1 MGDILQVPKSQYR
14 MKTLIIFGFIMALAF
29 ARNAP
34 GRSPHLEFQIVESA
48 PVKEDMNIKEFEEK
62 YGEEF
67 ANPEDEEAAAE
78 ELAKNEAAA
87 DLENTMYDE
96 GDGHFREEINEWSDM
111 DEDAANTPEELAE
124 LDRIYNEVDRLS
136 LPKSYDA
143 RAKGYVTSVKN
154 QGSCGSCE
162 AFGTVAALEA
172 SLVKAGAKKD
182 GLDISEQHAVDCG
195 YKQNG
200 ANGCNGAQPGAYSKF
215 YKKVKKVMHEGHYP
229 YTAKVGTC
237 QAKSY

>member
-1 MGDILQVPKSQYR
+1 

-34 GRSPHLEFQIVESA
+34 GRSPHIELHIAESA

-96 GDGHFREEINEWSDM
+96 GDGHFRE
-111 DEDAANTPEELAE
+111 
-124 LDRIYNEVDRLS
+124 
-136 LPKSYDA
+136 
-143 RAKGYVTSVKN
+143 
-154 QGSCGSCE
+154 
-162 AFGTVAALEA
+162 
-172 SLVKAGAKKD
+172 
-182 GLDISEQHAVDCG
+182 GL
-195 YKQNG
+195 YR
-200 ANGCNGAQPGAYSKF
+200 F
-215 YKKVKKVMHEGHYP
+215 
-229 YTAKVGTC
+229 
-237 QAKSY
+237 

>member
-1 MGDILQVPKSQYR
+1 

-34 GRSPHLEFQIVESA
+34 ERSPHIELHIAESA

-96 GDGHFREEINEWSDM
+96 GDGHFREG
-111 DEDAANTPEELAE
+111 L
-124 LDRIYNEVDRLS
+124 
-136 LPKSYDA
+136 YD
-143 RAKGYVTSVKN
+143 
-154 QGSCGSCE
+154 
-162 AFGTVAALEA
+162 F
-172 SLVKAGAKKD
+172 
-182 GLDISEQHAVDCG
+182 
-195 YKQNG
+195 
-200 ANGCNGAQPGAYSKF
+200 KF
-215 YKKVKKVMHEGHYP
+215 
-229 YTAKVGTC
+229 
-237 QAKSY
+237 Q